1 MLLVLELAAVAL
13 LYANAECQQ
22 KAIVPYLM
30 LMLPVKGVG
39 KNVTLLTGTII

>member
-1 MLLVLELAAVAL
+1 MLLVLELAAIAL
-13 LYANAECQQ
+13 LYANPECQQ
-22 KAIVPYLM
+22 KIIVPYLM